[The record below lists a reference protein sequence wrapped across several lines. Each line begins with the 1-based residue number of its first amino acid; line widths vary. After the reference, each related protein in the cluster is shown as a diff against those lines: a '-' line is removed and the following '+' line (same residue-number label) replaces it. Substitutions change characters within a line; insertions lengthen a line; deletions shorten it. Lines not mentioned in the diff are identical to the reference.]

1 MQPTGLVSVEL
12 WVVSKSGKERSRLLS
27 GLLARPSAG
36 DNRSSLPDMFR
47 ESMERERRNSSV
59 FSLMCC
65 QESGGVGE
73 KGQERLAWWTYSAGG
88 GSLGSV

>member
-1 MQPTGLVSVEL
+1 MEL
-12 WVVSKSGKERSRLLS
+12 WVVSKSGRERSRLLS

-36 DNRSSLPDMFR
+36 DKWSSLPDMFR

-65 QESGGVGE
+65 QTSGEINDHELGLVDV
-73 KGQERLAWWTYSAGG
+73 QCGG
-88 GSLGSV
+88 WQPW